1 MSEVE
6 LILNRLKTA
15 IRDSGM
21 SLSQLSD
28 MTGIPKST
36 LQRWTSGQIKR
47 IPIDQ
52 IVIIAKAINASLEWI
67 LIGKNLKK
75 RG

>member
-21 SLSQLSD
+21 SLSQLSEKTD
-28 MTGIPKST
+28 IPKST

-52 IVIIAKAINASLEWI
+52 IVTIAKAINASLEWI
-67 LIGKNLKK
+67 LVGKNLNEK
-75 RG
+75 R